1 MEETTSKKKDGK
13 EINQLDEKEILRL
26 QKELNRWENK
36 YKKLQQVFR
45 LQEEIIATYEAAY
58 GEAPGLIEEEMQEKE
73 SKENNSFFKMMEKRS
88 YNRFNQEQ
96 KAAITYDMQK
106 HLRIIAGAGSG
117 KTQTIC
123 AKAVYLM
130 TQKQVDEERI
140 LMITFTRNAANEL
153 KKRVDNFSQRKT
165 AVHIGTFHSIFF
177 RIYNEIC
184 RKFPDVAMQGIQGDF
199 SKDTAQKVNAVLQQL
214 IRKYNLYLFDQYGE
228 KTIVSRLDYWQN
240 MNLSI
245 EEMIQLVKEKYD
257 SIDKNARQP
266 ISERLYGLLTELQEQ
281 KRRQQLLEFN
291 DVLQNLK
298 SALENDEIQRY
309 IGQKYDYLF
318 IDEFQDTNPLQW
330 EIVKRMTKKNG
341 IKLIVVGDDDQSIYG
356 FRGSEPAYI
365 KNFEKEYPTKTLFL
379 LTNYRSRAAIVQG
392 ANRLISYNKNDR
404 IPKAMIP
411 AQKEAG
417 IMEAYLF
424 SDTKAES
431 QWLISQ
437 IQSFIQKNGK
447 YKESI
452 ILYRSAS
459 QTQQLV
465 QSLLKTNIPFVL
477 EADSPYEG
485 IFGIKSFQQF
495 YQKIVHWQ
503 TAQNPQ
509 KKHQA
514 YQQLLRQLMVD
525 CYLKKSEGDQ
535 YFSPKCQNTAITDYI
550 LSVRPNLK
558 SKSAEIRQFEE
569 ALRKTDQ
576 HQEIYSLVQSYLHL
590 PRIAKEIDQSD
601 QEWIRE
607 EVKQHATFRS
617 IQALSQETQATA
629 KELKTRLIAYRQ
641 GKLDALCIQSIH
653 KSKGLSY
660 RNVFLI
666 GCNEGS
672 LPYNGATEKKVIDSN
687 EIKAEPATTIE
698 EERRLFYVAM
708 TRARNRLYLC
718 VPQMKNTRKL
728 KVSRFVKETGSRM
741 KKGK

>member
-228 KTIVSRLDYWQN
+228 KTIASRLDYWQN

-257 SIDKNARQP
+257 SIDKNTRQP

-330 EIVKRMTKKNG
+330 EIVKRMTKENG

-485 IFGIKSFQQF
+485 IFGIKFFQQF

-509 KKHQA
+509 KKNQA

-535 YFSPKCQNTAITDYI
+535 YFSPKYQNTAITDYI

>member
-228 KTIVSRLDYWQN
+228 KTIASRLDYWQN

-485 IFGIKSFQQF
+485 IFGIKFFQQF

-558 SKSAEIRQFEE
+558 SKSAEIRQFKE

>member
-228 KTIVSRLDYWQN
+228 KTIASRLDYWQN

-257 SIDKNARQP
+257 SIDKNTRQP

-330 EIVKRMTKKNG
+330 EIVKRMTKENG

-485 IFGIKSFQQF
+485 IFGIKFFQQF

-509 KKHQA
+509 KKNQA

-525 CYLKKSEGDQ
+525 CYLKKNECDQ
-535 YFSPKCQNTAITDYI
+535 YFSPKYQNTAITDYI

-558 SKSAEIRQFEE
+558 SKSAEIRQFKE

-617 IQALSQETQATA
+617 IQTLSQETQATA

>member
-228 KTIVSRLDYWQN
+228 KTIASRLDYWQN

-330 EIVKRMTKKNG
+330 EIVKRMTKENG

-465 QSLLKTNIPFVL
+465 QSLLKKNIPFVL

>member
-1 MEETTSKKKDGK
+1 M
-13 EINQLDEKEILRL
+13 NEKEILRL
-26 QKELNRWENK
+26 QKELKRWENK

-228 KTIVSRLDYWQN
+228 KTIASRLDYWQN

-257 SIDKNARQP
+257 SIDKNTRQP

-330 EIVKRMTKKNG
+330 EIVKRMTKENG

-509 KKHQA
+509 KKNQA

-525 CYLKKSEGDQ
+525 CYLKKSECDQ
-535 YFSPKCQNTAITDYI
+535 YFSPKYQNTAITDYI

-607 EVKQHATFRS
+607 EVKQHATFRRL
-617 IQALSQETQATA
+617 QALSQETQATA

-672 LPYNGATEKKVIDSN
+672 LPYNGATEKKVIDFN
-687 EIKAEPATTIE
+687 EIKAEPVTTIE

>member
-1 MEETTSKKKDGK
+1 M
-13 EINQLDEKEILRL
+13 DEKEILRL

-228 KTIVSRLDYWQN
+228 KTIASRLDYWQN

-672 LPYNGATEKKVIDSN
+672 LPYNGAREKKVIDSN

>member
-1 MEETTSKKKDGK
+1 M
-13 EINQLDEKEILRL
+13 NEKEILRL
-26 QKELNRWENK
+26 QKELKRWENK

-58 GEAPGLIEEEMQEKE
+58 GEAPGLIEEEVQVKE
-73 SKENNSFFKMMEKRS
+73 SEGNSSFFKMMEKRS

-96 KAAITYDMQK
+96 KAAITYDMKK

-184 RKFPDVAMQGIQGDF
+184 RKFPEVAMQGIQGDF

-214 IRKYNLYLFDQYGE
+214 IRKYNLYIFDQYGE
-228 KTIVSRLDYWQN
+228 KTIASRLDYWQN
-240 MNLSI
+240 MNLSV
-245 EEMIQLVKEKYD
+245 EEMVQLVKEKYD

-281 KRRQQLLEFN
+281 KRSQQLLEFN

-298 SALENDEIQRY
+298 SALENEEIQHY

-330 EIVKRMTKKNG
+330 EIVKRMTKENR

-417 IMEAYLF
+417 VMEAYLF

-431 QWLISQ
+431 QWLIKQ
-437 IQSFIQKNGK
+437 IQTFIQKMGN
-447 YKESI
+447 I
-452 ILYRSAS
+452 RN
-459 QTQQLV
+459 
-465 QSLLKTNIPFVL
+465 QS
-477 EADSPYEG
+477 Y
-485 IFGIKSFQQF
+485 
-495 YQKIVHWQ
+495 Y
-503 TAQNPQ
+503 
-509 KKHQA
+509 
-514 YQQLLRQLMVD
+514 
-525 CYLKKSEGDQ
+525 
-535 YFSPKCQNTAITDYI
+535 
-550 LSVRPNLK
+550 
-558 SKSAEIRQFEE
+558 
-569 ALRKTDQ
+569 TDQ
-576 HQEIYSLVQSYLHL
+576 LHKRSSLSN
-590 PRIAKEIDQSD
+590 
-601 QEWIRE
+601 
-607 EVKQHATFRS
+607 
-617 IQALSQETQATA
+617 
-629 KELKTRLIAYRQ
+629 
-641 GKLDALCIQSIH
+641 LC
-653 KSKGLSY
+653 
-660 RNVFLI
+660 
-666 GCNEGS
+666 
-672 LPYNGATEKKVIDSN
+672 
-687 EIKAEPATTIE
+687 
-698 EERRLFYVAM
+698 
-708 TRARNRLYLC
+708 
-718 VPQMKNTRKL
+718 
-728 KVSRFVKETGSRM
+728 
-741 KKGK
+741 

>member
-1 MEETTSKKKDGK
+1 M
-13 EINQLDEKEILRL
+13 NEKEILRL
-26 QKELNRWENK
+26 QKELKRWENK

-58 GEAPGLIEEEMQEKE
+58 GEAPGLIEEEMQEKD

-228 KTIVSRLDYWQN
+228 KTIASRLDYWQN

-257 SIDKNARQP
+257 SIDKNTRQP

-330 EIVKRMTKKNG
+330 EIVKRMTKENG

-485 IFGIKSFQQF
+485 IFGIKFFQQF

-509 KKHQA
+509 KKNQA

-525 CYLKKSEGDQ
+525 CYLKKNECDQ
-535 YFSPKCQNTAITDYI
+535 YFSPKYQNIAITDYI

-607 EVKQHATFRS
+607 EVKQHATFRRL
-617 IQALSQETQATA
+617 QALSQETQATA

-672 LPYNGATEKKVIDSN
+672 LPYNGATEKKVIDFN
-687 EIKAEPATTIE
+687 EIKAEPVTTIE

>member
-130 TQKQVDEERI
+130 TQKQVNEERI

-228 KTIVSRLDYWQN
+228 KTIASRLDYWQN

-257 SIDKNARQP
+257 SIDKNTRQP

-330 EIVKRMTKKNG
+330 EIVKRMTKENG

-485 IFGIKSFQQF
+485 IFGIKFFQQF

-509 KKHQA
+509 KKNQA

-535 YFSPKCQNTAITDYI
+535 YFSPKYQNTAITDYI

>member
-228 KTIVSRLDYWQN
+228 KTIASRLDYWQN

-558 SKSAEIRQFEE
+558 SKSAEIRQFKE

>member
-228 KTIVSRLDYWQN
+228 KTIASRLDYWQN

-298 SALENDEIQRY
+298 SALENDEIQCY

-330 EIVKRMTKKNG
+330 EIVKRMTKENG

-617 IQALSQETQATA
+617 MQALSQETQATA

>member
-228 KTIVSRLDYWQN
+228 KTIASRLDYWQN

-330 EIVKRMTKKNG
+330 EIVKRMTKENG

-495 YQKIVHWQ
+495 YQKIVYWQ

-509 KKHQA
+509 KKNQA

-525 CYLKKSEGDQ
+525 CYLKKSECDQ
-535 YFSPKCQNTAITDYI
+535 YFSPKYQNTAITDYI

-617 IQALSQETQATA
+617 IQTLSQETQATA

>member
-1 MEETTSKKKDGK
+1 M
-13 EINQLDEKEILRL
+13 NEKEILRL
-26 QKELNRWENK
+26 QKELKRWENK

-228 KTIVSRLDYWQN
+228 KTIASRLDYWQN

-330 EIVKRMTKKNG
+330 EIVKRMTKENG

-485 IFGIKSFQQF
+485 IFGIKFFQQF

-509 KKHQA
+509 KKNQA

-525 CYLKKSEGDQ
+525 CYLKKNECDQ
-535 YFSPKCQNTAITDYI
+535 YFSPKYQNIAITDYI

-607 EVKQHATFRS
+607 EVKQHATFRRL
-617 IQALSQETQATA
+617 QALSQETQATA

-672 LPYNGATEKKVIDSN
+672 LPYNGATEKKVIDFN
-687 EIKAEPATTIE
+687 EIKAEPVTTIE

>member
-1 MEETTSKKKDGK
+1 M
-13 EINQLDEKEILRL
+13 NEKEILRL
-26 QKELNRWENK
+26 QKELKRWENK

-58 GEAPGLIEEEMQEKE
+58 GEAPGLIEEEVQVKE
-73 SKENNSFFKMMEKRS
+73 SEGNSSFFKMMEKRS

-96 KAAITYDMQK
+96 KAAITYDMKK

-184 RKFPDVAMQGIQGDF
+184 RKFPEVAMQGIQGDF

-214 IRKYNLYLFDQYGE
+214 IRKYNLYIFDQYGE
-228 KTIVSRLDYWQN
+228 KTIASRLDYWQN
-240 MNLSI
+240 MNLSV
-245 EEMIQLVKEKYD
+245 EEMVQLVKEKYD

-281 KRRQQLLEFN
+281 KRSQQLLEFN

-298 SALENDEIQRY
+298 SVLENEEIQHY

-330 EIVKRMTKKNG
+330 EIVKRMTKENR

-417 IMEAYLF
+417 VMEAYLF

-431 QWLISQ
+431 QWLIKQ
-437 IQSFIQKNGK
+437 IQTFIQKNGK

-485 IFGIKSFQQF
+485 IFGIKSFQHF

-503 TAQNPQ
+503 TALNLQ
-509 KKHQA
+509 KKNQA
-514 YQQLLRQLMVD
+514 YQQLLRQLMAD
-525 CYLKKSEGDQ
+525 CYLKKSECDQ
-535 YFSPKCQNTAITDYI
+535 YFSPKYQNIAVADYI
-550 LSVRPNLK
+550 LSISPNLK
-558 SKSAEIRQFEE
+558 SKSAEIREFEE

-607 EVKQHATFRS
+607 EVKQHATFRRL
-617 IQALSQETQATA
+617 QALSQETQATA

-672 LPYNGATEKKVIDSN
+672 LPYNGATEKKVIDFN
-687 EIKAEPATTIE
+687 EIKAEPVTTIE

-718 VPQMKNTRKL
+718 VPQMKNSRKL
-728 KVSRFVKETGSRM
+728 KVSRFIKETGSRV

>member
-1 MEETTSKKKDGK
+1 M
-13 EINQLDEKEILRL
+13 NEKEILRL
-26 QKELNRWENK
+26 QKELKRWENK

-58 GEAPGLIEEEMQEKE
+58 GEAPGLIEEEMQEKD

-228 KTIVSRLDYWQN
+228 KTIASRLDYWQN

-257 SIDKNARQP
+257 SIDKNTRQP

-330 EIVKRMTKKNG
+330 EIVKRMTKENG

-485 IFGIKSFQQF
+485 IFGIKSFQHF

-503 TAQNPQ
+503 TALNLQ
-509 KKHQA
+509 KKNQA
-514 YQQLLRQLMVD
+514 YQQLLRQLMAD
-525 CYLKKSEGDQ
+525 CYLKKSECDQ
-535 YFSPKCQNTAITDYI
+535 YFSPKYQNIAVADYI
-550 LSVRPNLK
+550 LSISPNLK
-558 SKSAEIRQFEE
+558 SKSAEIREFEE

-607 EVKQHATFRS
+607 EVKQHATFRRL
-617 IQALSQETQATA
+617 QALSQETQATA

-672 LPYNGATEKKVIDSN
+672 LPYNGATEKKVIDFN
-687 EIKAEPATTIE
+687 EIKAEPVTTIE

-741 KKGK
+741 KKVK

>member
-228 KTIVSRLDYWQN
+228 KTIASRLDYWQN

-266 ISERLYGLLTELQEQ
+266 ISERLYGMLTELQEQ

-330 EIVKRMTKKNG
+330 EIVKRMTKENG

-525 CYLKKSEGDQ
+525 CYLKK
-535 YFSPKCQNTAITDYI
+535 
-550 LSVRPNLK
+550 V
-558 SKSAEIRQFEE
+558 
-569 ALRKTDQ
+569 
-576 HQEIYSLVQSYLHL
+576 
-590 PRIAKEIDQSD
+590 
-601 QEWIRE
+601 
-607 EVKQHATFRS
+607 
-617 IQALSQETQATA
+617 
-629 KELKTRLIAYRQ
+629 
-641 GKLDALCIQSIH
+641 
-653 KSKGLSY
+653 
-660 RNVFLI
+660 
-666 GCNEGS
+666 
-672 LPYNGATEKKVIDSN
+672 KVI
-687 EIKAEPATTIE
+687 
-698 EERRLFYVAM
+698 
-708 TRARNRLYLC
+708 
-718 VPQMKNTRKL
+718 NTFL
-728 KVSRFVKETGSRM
+728 LNVKIQPLRIIFCR
-741 KKGK
+741 